1 MLASTPCLPHR
12 TAVILRDVEDF
23 SISEAATLLG
33 VSEAAFKMRLS
44 CARGPTLRREERHD
58 RAARSPRN
66 PLSKWAGGGDLL
78 RRQVVLDKEDGR
90 GGGRG
95 RSGASF
101 ALPSRFDGHYG
112 RLPWSEVLAPAVRI
126 AREGY
131 AITELQHTLQER
143 SRDDLLKG
151 RASGARYF
159 LRNGAEVFETGER
172 FTQPQLAR
180 VLEVIARDGI
190 TPFYQGEIA
199 EQIDQDMRDHEGF
212 LRMEDLAL
220 IPWPVE
226 RRAPAA
232 ELPRLSREVDAAPRR
247 RGGRSC
253 WC

>member
-33 VSEAAFKMRLS
+33 VSEAAFKMRLSRARS

-101 ALPSRFDGHYG
+101 ALPSRFDEHYG
-112 RLPWSEVLAPAVRI
+112 RLPWSAVLAPAIRI

-143 SRDDLLKG
+143 SREELAE
-151 RASGARYF
+151 RQWASGARYF
-159 LRNGAEVFETGER
+159 LR
-172 FTQPQLAR
+172 
-180 VLEVIARDGI
+180 DG
-190 TPFYQGEIA
+190 G
-199 EQIDQDMRDHEGF
+199 
-212 LRMEDLAL
+212 
-220 IPWPVE
+220 
-226 RRAPAA
+226 
-232 ELPRLSREVDAAPRR
+232 
-247 RGGRSC
+247 
-253 WC
+253 